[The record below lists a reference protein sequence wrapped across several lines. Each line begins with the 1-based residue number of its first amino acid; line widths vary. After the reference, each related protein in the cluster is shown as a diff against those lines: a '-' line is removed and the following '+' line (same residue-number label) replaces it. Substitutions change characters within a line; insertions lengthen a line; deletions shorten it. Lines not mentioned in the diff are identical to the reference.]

1 MSPSI
6 FHQVT
11 GIEFVPSTFSSDKSV
26 DAETQAILD
35 TVSKKKN
42 RSKKKKKAGAGAA
55 SAGEAKAMDDA

>member
-1 MSPSI
+1 M
-6 FHQVT
+6 T
-11 GIEFVPSTFSSDKSV
+11 GVEFVPAQFSSDKSV

-55 SAGEAKAMDDA
+55 AAAGEVKAMDEA

>member
-1 MSPSI
+1 M
-6 FHQVT
+6 T
-11 GIEFVPSTFSSDKSV
+11 GVEFVPSTFSSDKSV

-55 SAGEAKAMDDA
+55 ASAGEAKAMDDA